1 MKKILVTGGVGFIG
15 TNLIK
20 KLINE
25 GHNVHSLDNYE
36 VGLKSNEQSGCV
48 YHDNDITNINL
59 LDKNFDLIFH
69 LAALSRIQPSFNNPE
84 ETFRV
89 NTIGTQKVC
98 EFARLTGAKIV
109 YSGSSSRWHNPYQSP
124 YAASKHMGEEVC
136 KMYKKTYG
144 MDIEIV
150 RFYNVY
156 GQGEIVEGDWAAV
169 IGKWRR
175 QVRNGESIT
184 IVGDGEQRRDF
195 TYIDDIVDGL
205 WKIGMKDVKHKDAW
219 ELGTGQNYSINE
231 VYQMFKDK
239 FGVGCRYIPNQPGNY
254 RKTLRENDNAL
265 DILGW
270 KPKDNLLYYINQLD
284 KDEDK
289 LRNHSL

>member
-1 MKKILVTGGVGFIG
+1 MSKILVTGGVGFIG

-156 GQGEIVEGDWAAV
+156 GPGEIVDGDWAAV

-175 QVRNGESIT
+175 QVRDNEPIT

-195 TYIDDIVDGL
+195 TYIDDIIDGL
-205 WKIGMKDVKHKDAW
+205 WKIGMKEIKHKDAW

-231 VYQMFKDK
+231 VYEMFKNK
-239 FGVGCRYIPNQPGNY
+239 FNAKCIYIENQPGNY
-254 RKTLRENDNAL
+254 RETLRENDSAL
-265 DILGW
+265 DLLGW
-270 KPKDNLLYYINQLD
+270 KPQDKLLYYINKLE
-284 KDEDK
+284 KDENK
-289 LRNHSL
+289 LRNNSL

>member
-1 MKKILVTGGVGFIG
+1 MSKILVTGGVGFIG

-136 KMYKKTYG
+136 KM
-144 MDIEIV
+144 
-150 RFYNVY
+150 
-156 GQGEIVEGDWAAV
+156 
-169 IGKWRR
+169 
-175 QVRNGESIT
+175 
-184 IVGDGEQRRDF
+184 
-195 TYIDDIVDGL
+195 
-205 WKIGMKDVKHKDAW
+205 
-219 ELGTGQNYSINE
+219 
-231 VYQMFKDK
+231 
-239 FGVGCRYIPNQPGNY
+239 
-254 RKTLRENDNAL
+254 
-265 DILGW
+265 
-270 KPKDNLLYYINQLD
+270 
-284 KDEDK
+284 
-289 LRNHSL
+289 

>member
-1 MKKILVTGGVGFIG
+1 MKILVTGGVGFIG

-20 KLINE
+20 KLLSE

-36 VGLKSNEQSGCV
+36 VGLKENEQIGCF
-48 YHDNDITNINL
+48 YYNNDIVNINS
-59 LDKNFDLIFH
+59 LDKDFDFIFH

-98 EFARLTGAKIV
+98 EFARLTGAKII

-144 MDIEIV
+144 MNIEIV

-156 GQGEIVEGDWAAV
+156 GQGEIVDGDWAAV

-175 QVRNGESIT
+175 QVRDSEPIT

-195 TYIDDIVDGL
+195 THIDDIVDGL
-205 WKIGMKDVKHKDAW
+205 WKIGVKDVKHKDAW
-219 ELGTGQNYSINE
+219 ELGTGMNYSINE
-231 VYQMFKDK
+231 VYKMFENK
-239 FGVGCRYIPNQPGNY
+239 FGVKCMYIDEQPGNY
-254 RKTLRENDNAL
+254 RKTLRKNNNAL
-265 DILGW
+265 DLLGW

-289 LRNHSL
+289 LRNYCL

>member
-15 TNLIK
+15 TNLIQ
-20 KLINE
+20 KLLSE
-25 GHNVHSLDNYE
+25 GHNVYSLDNYE
-36 VGLKSNEQSGCV
+36 VGLKENEQVGCF
-48 YHDNDITNINL
+48 YHNNDIVNINS
-59 LDKNFDLIFH
+59 LDKDFDLIFH

-89 NTIGTQKVC
+89 NTIGTQKGC
-98 EFARLTGAKIV
+98 EFARLTGAKII

-156 GQGEIVEGDWAAV
+156 GQGEIVDGDWAAV

-289 LRNHSL
+289 LRDHSL

>member
-1 MKKILVTGGVGFIG
+1 MRILVTGGAGFVG

-20 KLINE
+20 KLLNE
-25 GHNVHSLDNYE
+25 GHIVHSLDNYE
-36 VGLKSNEQSGCV
+36 VGLKENEIDGCF

-59 LDKNFDLIFH
+59 LDKDFDLIFH

-98 EFARLTGAKIV
+98 EFARLTGAKII
-109 YSGSSSRWHNPYQSP
+109 YSGSSSRFHNPYQSP
-124 YAASKHMGEEVC
+124 YATSKHMGEEVC

-156 GQGEIVEGDWAAV
+156 GPGEIVDGDWAAV

-175 QVRNGESIT
+175 QVRDNKPIT

-195 TYIDDIVDGL
+195 TYIDDIIDGL
-205 WKIGMKDVKHKDAW
+205 WRIGMKEIKHKDAW

-231 VYQMFKDK
+231 VYKMFKDK
-239 FGVGCRYIPNQPGNY
+239 FGVECINIAEQSGNY
-254 RKTLRENDNAL
+254 RETNRENDDAL
-265 DILGW
+265 NLLGW
-270 KPKDNLLYYINQLD
+270 KPQDRLLYYINQLN

-289 LRNHSL
+289 LRNNSL